1 MITQNDDISNEM
13 DSHMRSA
20 DMEVAS
26 VNKFIDELHVS
37 ILYSFRHTLF
47 QKQKCLNNGLQSLLV
62 LQFHFNR
69 NTCVFCIEGLSK

>member
-1 MITQNDDISNEM
+1 MIAQNDEISNEI

-37 ILYSFRHTLF
+37 ILLGILDFIS
-47 QKQKCLNNGLQSLLV
+47 NNV
-62 LQFHFNR
+62 
-69 NTCVFCIEGLSK
+69 

>member
-1 MITQNDDISNEM
+1 MMAQNDEISSEI
-13 DSHMRSA
+13 DSHVRSA

-47 QKQKCLNNGLQSLLV
+47 QK
-62 LQFHFNR
+62 
-69 NTCVFCIEGLSK
+69 

>member
-1 MITQNDDISNEM
+1 MEEKIVREDMIAQNDEVSSEI

-37 ILYSFRHTLF
+37 ILYYFWHALF
-47 QKQKCLNNGLQSLLV
+47 QK
-62 LQFHFNR
+62 
-69 NTCVFCIEGLSK
+69 

>member
-1 MITQNDDISNEM
+1 MIAQSDEIPNEI

-47 QKQKCLNNGLQSLLV
+47 QK
-62 LQFHFNR
+62 
-69 NTCVFCIEGLSK
+69 

>member
-1 MITQNDDISNEM
+1 MIAQNDDISNEM

-47 QKQKCLNNGLQSLLV
+47 QK
-62 LQFHFNR
+62 
-69 NTCVFCIEGLSK
+69 